1 MKKLVEY
8 EKKDKEMNKH
18 IISLRVFYPE
28 LLILVDIL
36 SAIGFSSF
44 FRFYALWMTS
54 LNISCWMKKLSLA
67 GFNTKAWVNDWGG
80 SSSVWKNNREKFVKK
95 FFGGSPHGA
104 VGWITQTK
112 RSLKNNYMDTSGMTP
127 EKFWHQNFFP
137 PVGLR
142 LNKILKNCWR
152 APWPARWPE
161 ILHSGHWPQYATFI
175 FYTNF
180 CTMKFLLTRF

>member
-1 MKKLVEY
+1 MP
-8 EKKDKEMNKH
+8 NQ
-18 IISLRVFYPE
+18 
-28 LLILVDIL
+28 
-36 SAIGFSSF
+36 
-44 FRFYALWMTS
+44 
-54 LNISCWMKKLSLA
+54 LSLA
-67 GFNTKAWVNDWGG
+67 RPTQPSGPSGQFKKNIAWWVSINSSAHQETKNGWQNMILTLL
-80 SSSVWKNNREKFVKK
+80 NNPFQPNLVHTLSFLQLEI
-95 FFGGSPHGA
+95 SHGA

-137 PVGLR
+137 PVGLP

-180 CTMKFLLTRF
+180 CARKFLLTRF